1 MLKEFFFERYTVQI
15 PSLYF
20 KRKKKNPP
28 LAVANPMASNFNYKY
43 MQWGHWGSLISSKS
57 DKSSQD
63 VNCVE
68 DGL

>member
-1 MLKEFFFERYTVQI
+1 MLKEFFLKDI
-15 PSLYF
+15 LYKF
-20 KRKKKNPP
+20 LRFTLKERKKKPP